1 LPSLSW
7 TSTLD
12 TLLLH
17 VRDGDPSLTWA
28 EVARRLSQATD
39 LHITN
44 DMARNR
50 YGRLFESRVLTSAA
64 EVPGDTETALR
75 DTRLEL
81 ERLKATRKDFGKAIR
96 EAIQEG
102 MVGFDV
108 PAVLAPD
115 TWSPPAEPEH
125 AVLLLADWQLGKKT
139 PSYSTEVTR
148 QRVEHLFDQ
157 VILYL
162 QRHPVAVETIHVLML
177 GDLVEGDGAIFK
189 GQAHEIDSSLFVQV
203 FTVANLLVNGLRRLL
218 SVVPTVHAEGIAGNH
233 GVVNRESHP
242 ESNADCFAMETARL
256 ILEGEPRLTFPQPL
270 FPGHS
275 HWSSIHPVLDKDWFM
290 FHGDQI
296 RSQPGTAATKAKLL
310 GYYATMGGFDFA
322 ASGHYHSSLIQ
333 DHGAFMSFHAGSTE
347 SGNEYAREKLA
358 TGAQAG
364 SQILAFQNR
373 SGLTAQHIIRLP

>member
-139 PSYSTEVTR
+139 PSY
-148 QRVEHLFDQ
+148 
-157 VILYL
+157 
-162 QRHPVAVETIHVLML
+162 A
-177 GDLVEGDGAIFK
+177 
-189 GQAHEIDSSLFVQV
+189 
-203 FTVANLLVNGLRRLL
+203 
-218 SVVPTVHAEGIAGNH
+218 
-233 GVVNRESHP
+233 
-242 ESNADCFAMETARL
+242 
-256 ILEGEPRLTFPQPL
+256 
-270 FPGHS
+270 
-275 HWSSIHPVLDKDWFM
+275 
-290 FHGDQI
+290 
-296 RSQPGTAATKAKLL
+296 
-310 GYYATMGGFDFA
+310 
-322 ASGHYHSSLIQ
+322 
-333 DHGAFMSFHAGSTE
+333 
-347 SGNEYAREKLA
+347 
-358 TGAQAG
+358 
-364 SQILAFQNR
+364 
-373 SGLTAQHIIRLP
+373 